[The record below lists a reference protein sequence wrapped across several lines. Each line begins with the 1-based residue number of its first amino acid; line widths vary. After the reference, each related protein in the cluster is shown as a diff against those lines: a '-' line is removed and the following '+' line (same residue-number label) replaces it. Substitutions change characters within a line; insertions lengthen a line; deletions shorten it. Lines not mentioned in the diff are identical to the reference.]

1 MNDAF
6 WGVTFSAILM
16 YYFLR
21 MIRRDIQDY
30 RYRKMRKAQRTKV
43 EQQELQQLT
52 DDVVCINTAINDGK

>member
-1 MNDAF
+1 MNDTF
-6 WGVTFSAILM
+6 WGVTFSVILM

-43 EQQELQQLT
+43 EQEELEQLA
-52 DDVVCINTAINDGK
+52 DDVICVNTVINDGK

>member
-6 WGVTFSAILM
+6 WGVTFSVILM

-21 MIRRDIQDY
+21 RIRRDIQDY

>member
-6 WGVTFSAILM
+6 WGVTFSVILM

-43 EQQELQQLT
+43 EQEELEQLA
-52 DDVVCINTAINDGK
+52 DDVICVNTVINDGK